1 MSDPGSV
8 FDALGDATRRRLV
21 AELSALGGASSTDL
35 ARRMP
40 ISRQA
45 VCKHLDL
52 LADAG
57 LVSSR
62 RHGRAVV
69 YRLTPEPFTE
79 AVSWMTQVGAAWDDR
94 LEALRSQLGR
104 RRRR

>member
-57 LVSSR
+57 LVSSQ

>member
-1 MSDPGSV
+1 MSADSV
-8 FDALGDATRRRLV
+8 FEALGDATRRRLV

-35 ARRMP
+35 ARRLP

-45 VCKHLDL
+45 VSKHLDL
-52 LADAG
+52 LSEAG

-62 RHGRAVV
+62 RSGRAVV
-69 YRLTPEPFTE
+69 YRLTPEPFTD
-79 AVSWMTQVGAAWDDR
+79 AMSWMTQVGSAWDER
-94 LEALRSQLGR
+94 LDALRSQLKR

>member
-1 MSDPGSV
+1 MRDPGSV

-69 YRLTPEPFTE
+69 YQLTPEPFTE
-79 AVSWMTQVGAAWDDR
+79 AMSWMTEVGAAWDDR
-94 LEALRSQLGR
+94 LGALRAQLAR
-104 RRRR
+104 RRR